1 MAKALDR
8 SELLSGA
15 PSLARSLRAVG
26 LLRLVL
32 GSIILLG
39 SILFLLGTSWDI
51 QWHTYIGRDRTLIP
65 PHIMMLTGVALSG
78 VAALLS
84 VVIESIWARRNTAIA
99 QNSMSFAELF
109 RGSMG
114 AYIAGFGALDAAIAF
129 PLDSYWHALYGIDVA
144 IWAPFHI
151 MFVVGMAIVALGAAY
166 MLESVAHLAESAD
179 ARGVRRIGYVGVLL
193 AFATMLGLFTLL
205 LFDAMHGRGFI
216 DFGLFGINL
225 FPLLAALLYV
235 WTFLAVV
242 YAVPWRWAALGT
254 AAFYL
259 LFAIIIALFVPPATD
274 ALVTAEHLFYRDGQ
288 PGMAAAV
295 ALEWPLSPL
304 FVALAVDL
312 LTRKFRKVG
321 WSWSRRRSA
330 GTLLLLTSISSLAIP
345 VFFPIYVIYLVS
357 YLGAVGSVV
366 TLLLGLLGASIGFWF
381 GRNMGESLRSLESE
395 ESVYA

>member
-1 MAKALDR
+1 MAKALDGIE
-8 SELLSGA
+8 SLSGA

-26 LLRLVL
+26 VLRLVL

-39 SILFLLGTSWDI
+39 SIIFLLGTSWDI

-65 PHIMMLTGVALSG
+65 PHIMMLTGVAISG
-78 VAALLS
+78 VAALAS
-84 VVIESIWARRNTAIA
+84 VVIESIWARRNPTIA
-99 QNSMSFAELF
+99 QNSTSFAELF
-109 RGSMG
+109 RGSTG

-166 MLESVAHLAESAD
+166 MLQSVAHLAESAN
-179 ARGVRRIGYVGVLL
+179 ARGVRRTGYVGVLL

-205 LFDAMHGRGFI
+205 LFDAMNDRGFI
-216 DFGLFGINL
+216 NLGLFGINL

-235 WTFLAVV
+235 WTFLAVA

-274 ALVTAEHLFYRDGQ
+274 ALVTAEHLFYRHGQ
-288 PGMAAAV
+288 PGIAAAV
-295 ALEWPLSPL
+295 ALEWPLSPF

-321 WSWSRRRSA
+321 WSWSRGRSA
-330 GTLLLLTSISSLAIP
+330 GTLLLLTCITFLAIP
-345 VFFPIYVIYLVS
+345 VFFPIYGIYLA
-357 YLGAVGSVV
+357 YILGAVGSIV
-366 TLLLGLLGASIGFWF
+366 TLLLGLLGASVGFWF

-395 ESVYA
+395 EGVYA

>member
-1 MAKALDR
+1 MAKALDGIE
-8 SELLSGA
+8 SLSGA

-78 VAALLS
+78 VAALVS
-84 VVIESIWARRNTAIA
+84 VFIESIWARRNTTIA
-99 QNSMSFAELF
+99 QNSVSFAELF
-109 RGSMG
+109 RGSTG

-166 MLESVAHLAESAD
+166 MLESVAHLAESAN

-295 ALEWPLSPL
+295 ALEWPLSPF

-321 WSWSRRRSA
+321 WSWSRGRSA
-330 GTLLLLTSISSLAIP
+330 GTLLLLTSITFLAIP
-345 VFFPIYVIYLVS
+345 VFFPIYAVYLVS

>member
-8 SELLSGA
+8 SESLSGT

-65 PHIMMLTGVALSG
+65 PHIMMLTGVAISG
-78 VAALLS
+78 VAALIS
-84 VVIESIWARRNTAIA
+84 VCIESIWARRNPAIA
-99 QNSMSFAELF
+99 QNSTSFAELF
-109 RGSMG
+109 RGSTG

-166 MLESVAHLAESAD
+166 MLESVAHLAESAN

-288 PGMAAAV
+288 PGIAAAV
-295 ALEWPLSPL
+295 ALEWPLSPF

-330 GTLLLLTSISSLAIP
+330 GTLLLLTGITFLAIP
-345 VFFPIYVIYLVS
+345 VFLPIYAIYLVS
-357 YLGAVGSVV
+357 YLGVIGSIV

-395 ESVYA
+395 EGVYA